1 MAIGPALAT
10 TSLVLDND
18 IFSAWRYGRDPRVQ
32 DGIADHQIKLKSFP
46 ALTSITVYQALYGF
60 ENKSIKP
67 GEPSE
72 QTKQGHNN
80 TKRLIASCLVLSFDQ
95 RAAEIA
101 AYTVPRLAKN
111 MSKEFLLDVLIAA
124 TALAHGY
131 GVATRNK
138 KDFELIATQI
148 PDNLILQLANW

>member
-1 MAIGPALAT
+1 NLK
-10 TSLVLDND
+10 VL
-18 IFSAWRYGRDPRVQ
+18 
-32 DGIADHQIKLKSFP
+32 P

-72 QTKQGHNN
+72 QTRQGRSY
-80 TKRLIASCLVLSFDQ
+80 TEQLIKSCIVLPFDQ

-101 AYTVPRLAKN
+101 AYAVPRLSKN

-148 PDNLILQLANW
+148 PADLILRLADW